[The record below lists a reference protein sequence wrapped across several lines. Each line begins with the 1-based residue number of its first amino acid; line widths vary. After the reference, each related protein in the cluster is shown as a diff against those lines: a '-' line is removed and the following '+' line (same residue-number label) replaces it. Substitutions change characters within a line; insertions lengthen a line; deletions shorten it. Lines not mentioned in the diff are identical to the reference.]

1 MFVLKPEDVSRVG
14 LIGAIELQNLPEWL
28 KVYKDDYWVLT
39 LTETATGNQF
49 AIAPSNPARDLI
61 YQTDNEEALL
71 RVTLT
76 VRNKNVLSN
85 LKLYD
90 AVMFNKL
97 VFYKISDDKLFLFD
111 WVNKSIDNSELFYPV
126 EQNKIAIELTDWF
139 LRWDNKPAEYK
150 YKLTDVDTNEIYE
163 NHESKTL
170 LEIIYD
176 KLESGES
183 SKLILT
189 NNETGKTK
197 VFTLNDLEQL

>member
-1 MFVLKPEDVSRVG
+1 MLVLKPEDVSRVG
-14 LIGAIELQNLPEWL
+14 LIGTIELQNLPEWL
-28 KVYKDDYWVLT
+28 KVYKDDYWVLP
-39 LTETATGNQF
+39 AIGNQF

-61 YQTDNEEALL
+61 YQTDNEKALL

-126 EQNKIAIELTDWF
+126 EQNKIAMEFTDWF
-139 LRWDNKPAEYK
+139 LRCNNKPVEYNEYK
-150 YKLTDVDTNEIYE
+150 YRLTDVDTNEIFE

-197 VFTLNDLEQL
+197 VFTLNDLENL

>member
-1 MFVLKPEDVSRVG
+1 MFVLKPEDIRNIG
-14 LIGAIELQNLPEWL
+14 LISTTELQDLPEWL
-28 KVYKDDYWVLT
+28 KTYKDDYWVLT
-39 LTETATGNQF
+39 AIGNDF
-49 AIAPSNPARDLI
+49 AIAPSNPVRDII
-61 YQTDNEEALL
+61 YQIENEKALL
-71 RVTLT
+71 RIILT
-76 VRNKNVLSN
+76 TRNKNVLSN

-90 AVMFNKL
+90 AVMFNNL

-111 WVNKSIDNSELFYPV
+111 WVTKTIDNSELFYPV
-126 EQNKIAIELTDWF
+126 EQNKMAMELTDWF
-139 LRWDNKPAEYK
+139 LRWNNKPVEYK
-150 YKLTDVDTNEIYE
+150 YRLTDVDTNEIFE

-189 NNETGKTK
+189 NNETGKSK

>member
-1 MFVLKPEDVSRVG
+1 MFVLKPEDIINIG
-14 LIGAIELQNLPEWL
+14 LINNIELQDLPEWL
-28 KVYKDDYWVLT
+28 KAYKDDYWVLT
-39 LTETATGNQF
+39 ATENAF
-49 AIAPSNPARDLI
+49 AIAPSNPFRDII
-61 YQTDNEEALL
+61 YQIDNENALL
-71 RVTLT
+71 RIILT
-76 VRNKNVLSN
+76 TRNKNVLSN

-90 AVMFNKL
+90 AVMFNNL

-111 WVNKSIDNSELFYPV
+111 WVNKTIDNSELFYPV
-126 EQNKIAIELTDWF
+126 ELNKIAIELTDWY
-139 LRWDNKPAEYK
+139 LRWDNKPTEYK
-150 YKLTDVDTNEIYE
+150 YRLTDVDTNEIFE

-189 NNETGKTK
+189 NNETGKSK